1 MKTRIIYLCLLVIF
15 STTGCISKNARKGI
29 NGNKNIVTRTIQ
41 VDDFE
46 EIHLGSNIES
56 AKSINPFNKKNRA
69 ICNYTQT
76 DGASSLEISM
86 DENLFD
92 LLDIENKDHKLII
105 KAKSGKKICP
115 THLVL
120 NTSSKNLKEA
130 GISGSIDFI
139 ADQPLQLTNTSFYI
153 SGVGDVKLADLSC
166 DTFKVAISG
175 VGNIYLNGNI
185 KKGKYSVS
193 GVGHVYAFD
202 CPVEDL
208 ECEVSGVGGME
219 VNATQKL
226 DASTSGVGSVKYKG
240 NPEHKISLLFLICGL
255 FLVSSCI
262 PTQTIKGDGNITTE
276 NIPVSEYDCLEL
288 EGGGMVVN
296 YTQSDAPEGLEIKTD
311 RNIFEK
317 YEFNVENHKLKI
329 RPKKEFRKHTN
340 FRPTEFM
347 VTANSRNL
355 KKLAAAGS
363 THVNINS
370 PLQAEEFEAGLA
382 GSGIIQFHDTASFT
396 NLKIEIAGSGDFV
409 GHKVYCEELNG
420 DMAGSNTIVLGGT
433 VGIAEFSIAGSGTVR
448 AFDCTMDELEC
459 KIAGSGDI
467 EAFVVNKIKAEIA
480 GSGSVKYKGDPQ
492 DIQKKVMGSGK
503 IEKVE

>member
-1 MKTRIIYLCLLVIF
+1 
-15 STTGCISKNARKGI
+15 
-29 NGNKNIVTRTIQ
+29 
-41 VDDFE
+41 
-46 EIHLGSNIES
+46 
-56 AKSINPFNKKNRA
+56 
-69 ICNYTQT
+69 
-76 DGASSLEISM
+76 
-86 DENLFD
+86 
-92 LLDIENKDHKLII
+92 
-105 KAKSGKKICP
+105 
-115 THLVL
+115 
-120 NTSSKNLKEA
+120 
-130 GISGSIDFI
+130 
-139 ADQPLQLTNTSFYI
+139 
-153 SGVGDVKLADLSC
+153 
-166 DTFKVAISG
+166 
-175 VGNIYLNGNI
+175 
-185 KKGKYSVS
+185 
-193 GVGHVYAFD
+193 
-202 CPVEDL
+202 
-208 ECEVSGVGGME
+208 
-219 VNATQKL
+219 
-226 DASTSGVGSVKYKG
+226 
-240 NPEHKISLLFLICGL
+240 
-255 FLVSSCI
+255 
-262 PTQTIKGDGNITTE
+262 
-276 NIPVSEYDCLEL
+276 
-288 EGGGMVVN
+288 MVVN

-329 RPKKEFRKHTN
+329 RPKKRIQETYEFPSDRVHGYGQLPQSKETSGGRQYPCKYK
-340 FRPTEFM
+340 F
-347 VTANSRNL
+347 
-355 KKLAAAGS
+355 
-363 THVNINS
+363 

>member
-15 STTGCISKNARKGI
+15 STTG
-29 NGNKNIVTRTIQ
+29 
-41 VDDFE
+41 
-46 EIHLGSNIES
+46 
-56 AKSINPFNKKNRA
+56 
-69 ICNYTQT
+69 
-76 DGASSLEISM
+76 
-86 DENLFD
+86 
-92 LLDIENKDHKLII
+92 
-105 KAKSGKKICP
+105 
-115 THLVL
+115 
-120 NTSSKNLKEA
+120 
-130 GISGSIDFI
+130 
-139 ADQPLQLTNTSFYI
+139 
-153 SGVGDVKLADLSC
+153 
-166 DTFKVAISG
+166 
-175 VGNIYLNGNI
+175 
-185 KKGKYSVS
+185 
-193 GVGHVYAFD
+193 
-202 CPVEDL
+202 
-208 ECEVSGVGGME
+208 
-219 VNATQKL
+219 
-226 DASTSGVGSVKYKG
+226 
-240 NPEHKISLLFLICGL
+240 
-255 FLVSSCI
+255 CI

-296 YTQSDAPEGLEIKTD
+296 YTQSEAPEGLEIKTD

-382 GSGIIQFHDTASFT
+382 GSG
-396 NLKIEIAGSGDFV
+396 
-409 GHKVYCEELNG
+409 
-420 DMAGSNTIVLGGT
+420 
-433 VGIAEFSIAGSGTVR
+433 TVR

-467 EAFVVNKIKAEIA
+467 EASVVNKIKAEIA

>member
-15 STTGCISKNARKGI
+15 STTG
-29 NGNKNIVTRTIQ
+29 
-41 VDDFE
+41 
-46 EIHLGSNIES
+46 
-56 AKSINPFNKKNRA
+56 
-69 ICNYTQT
+69 
-76 DGASSLEISM
+76 
-86 DENLFD
+86 
-92 LLDIENKDHKLII
+92 
-105 KAKSGKKICP
+105 
-115 THLVL
+115 
-120 NTSSKNLKEA
+120 
-130 GISGSIDFI
+130 
-139 ADQPLQLTNTSFYI
+139 
-153 SGVGDVKLADLSC
+153 
-166 DTFKVAISG
+166 
-175 VGNIYLNGNI
+175 
-185 KKGKYSVS
+185 
-193 GVGHVYAFD
+193 
-202 CPVEDL
+202 
-208 ECEVSGVGGME
+208 
-219 VNATQKL
+219 
-226 DASTSGVGSVKYKG
+226 
-240 NPEHKISLLFLICGL
+240 
-255 FLVSSCI
+255 CI

-329 RPKKEFRKHTN
+329 RPKKEFRKHT
-340 FRPTEFM
+340 
-347 VTANSRNL
+347 
-355 KKLAAAGS
+355 
-363 THVNINS
+363 

>member
-15 STTGCISKNARKGI
+15 STTG
-29 NGNKNIVTRTIQ
+29 
-41 VDDFE
+41 
-46 EIHLGSNIES
+46 
-56 AKSINPFNKKNRA
+56 
-69 ICNYTQT
+69 
-76 DGASSLEISM
+76 
-86 DENLFD
+86 
-92 LLDIENKDHKLII
+92 
-105 KAKSGKKICP
+105 
-115 THLVL
+115 
-120 NTSSKNLKEA
+120 
-130 GISGSIDFI
+130 
-139 ADQPLQLTNTSFYI
+139 
-153 SGVGDVKLADLSC
+153 
-166 DTFKVAISG
+166 
-175 VGNIYLNGNI
+175 
-185 KKGKYSVS
+185 
-193 GVGHVYAFD
+193 
-202 CPVEDL
+202 
-208 ECEVSGVGGME
+208 
-219 VNATQKL
+219 
-226 DASTSGVGSVKYKG
+226 
-240 NPEHKISLLFLICGL
+240 
-255 FLVSSCI
+255 CI

-355 KKLAAAGS
+355 KKLAA
-363 THVNINS
+363 
-370 PLQAEEFEAGLA
+370 EFEAGLA

-467 EAFVVNKIKAEIA
+467 EASVVNKIKAEIA

>member
-1 MKTRIIYLCLLVIF
+1 MK
-15 STTGCISKNARKGI
+15 
-29 NGNKNIVTRTIQ
+29 
-41 VDDFE
+41 
-46 EIHLGSNIES
+46 
-56 AKSINPFNKKNRA
+56 
-69 ICNYTQT
+69 
-76 DGASSLEISM
+76 
-86 DENLFD
+86 
-92 LLDIENKDHKLII
+92 
-105 KAKSGKKICP
+105 
-115 THLVL
+115 
-120 NTSSKNLKEA
+120 
-130 GISGSIDFI
+130 
-139 ADQPLQLTNTSFYI
+139 
-153 SGVGDVKLADLSC
+153 
-166 DTFKVAISG
+166 
-175 VGNIYLNGNI
+175 
-185 KKGKYSVS
+185 
-193 GVGHVYAFD
+193 
-202 CPVEDL
+202 
-208 ECEVSGVGGME
+208 
-219 VNATQKL
+219 
-226 DASTSGVGSVKYKG
+226 
-240 NPEHKISLLFLICGL
+240 KISLLFLICGL

-296 YTQSDAPEGLEIKTD
+296 YTQSDAPECLEIKTD

-317 YEFNVENHKLKI
+317 YEF
-329 RPKKEFRKHTN
+329 KEFRKHTN

-467 EAFVVNKIKAEIA
+467 EASVVNKIKAEIA

>member
-1 MKTRIIYLCLLVIF
+1 MKTRIIYLCLLVIL
-15 STTGCISKNARKGI
+15 STTG
-29 NGNKNIVTRTIQ
+29 
-41 VDDFE
+41 
-46 EIHLGSNIES
+46 
-56 AKSINPFNKKNRA
+56 
-69 ICNYTQT
+69 
-76 DGASSLEISM
+76 
-86 DENLFD
+86 
-92 LLDIENKDHKLII
+92 
-105 KAKSGKKICP
+105 
-115 THLVL
+115 
-120 NTSSKNLKEA
+120 
-130 GISGSIDFI
+130 
-139 ADQPLQLTNTSFYI
+139 
-153 SGVGDVKLADLSC
+153 
-166 DTFKVAISG
+166 
-175 VGNIYLNGNI
+175 
-185 KKGKYSVS
+185 
-193 GVGHVYAFD
+193 
-202 CPVEDL
+202 
-208 ECEVSGVGGME
+208 
-219 VNATQKL
+219 
-226 DASTSGVGSVKYKG
+226 
-240 NPEHKISLLFLICGL
+240 
-255 FLVSSCI
+255 CI

-355 KKLAAAGS
+355 KKRAAAGS

-467 EAFVVNKIKAEIA
+467 EASVVNKIKAEIA

>member
-15 STTGCISKNARKGI
+15 STTG
-29 NGNKNIVTRTIQ
+29 
-41 VDDFE
+41 
-46 EIHLGSNIES
+46 
-56 AKSINPFNKKNRA
+56 
-69 ICNYTQT
+69 
-76 DGASSLEISM
+76 
-86 DENLFD
+86 
-92 LLDIENKDHKLII
+92 
-105 KAKSGKKICP
+105 
-115 THLVL
+115 
-120 NTSSKNLKEA
+120 
-130 GISGSIDFI
+130 
-139 ADQPLQLTNTSFYI
+139 
-153 SGVGDVKLADLSC
+153 
-166 DTFKVAISG
+166 
-175 VGNIYLNGNI
+175 
-185 KKGKYSVS
+185 
-193 GVGHVYAFD
+193 
-202 CPVEDL
+202 
-208 ECEVSGVGGME
+208 
-219 VNATQKL
+219 
-226 DASTSGVGSVKYKG
+226 
-240 NPEHKISLLFLICGL
+240 
-255 FLVSSCI
+255 CI

-296 YTQSDAPEGLEIKTD
+296 YTQSEAPEGLEIKTD

-396 NLKIEIAGSGDFV
+396 NLKIEIAGSGD
-409 GHKVYCEELNG
+409 
-420 DMAGSNTIVLGGT
+420 
-433 VGIAEFSIAGSGTVR
+433 
-448 AFDCTMDELEC
+448 
-459 KIAGSGDI
+459 I
-467 EAFVVNKIKAEIA
+467 EASVVNKIKAEIA

>member
-1 MKTRIIYLCLLVIF
+1 MK
-15 STTGCISKNARKGI
+15 
-29 NGNKNIVTRTIQ
+29 
-41 VDDFE
+41 
-46 EIHLGSNIES
+46 
-56 AKSINPFNKKNRA
+56 
-69 ICNYTQT
+69 
-76 DGASSLEISM
+76 
-86 DENLFD
+86 
-92 LLDIENKDHKLII
+92 
-105 KAKSGKKICP
+105 
-115 THLVL
+115 
-120 NTSSKNLKEA
+120 
-130 GISGSIDFI
+130 
-139 ADQPLQLTNTSFYI
+139 
-153 SGVGDVKLADLSC
+153 
-166 DTFKVAISG
+166 
-175 VGNIYLNGNI
+175 
-185 KKGKYSVS
+185 
-193 GVGHVYAFD
+193 
-202 CPVEDL
+202 
-208 ECEVSGVGGME
+208 
-219 VNATQKL
+219 
-226 DASTSGVGSVKYKG
+226 
-240 NPEHKISLLFLICGL
+240 KISLLFLICGL

-296 YTQSDAPEGLEIKTD
+296 YTQSEAPEGLEIKTD

-433 VGIAEFSIAGSGTVR
+433 VGTAEFSIAGSGTVR
-448 AFDCTMDELEC
+448 AFDCNMDELEC

-467 EAFVVNKIKAEIA
+467 EASVVNKIKAEIA

>member
-1 MKTRIIYLCLLVIF
+1 MKTRIIYLCLLVIL
-15 STTGCISKNARKGI
+15 STTG
-29 NGNKNIVTRTIQ
+29 
-41 VDDFE
+41 
-46 EIHLGSNIES
+46 
-56 AKSINPFNKKNRA
+56 
-69 ICNYTQT
+69 
-76 DGASSLEISM
+76 
-86 DENLFD
+86 
-92 LLDIENKDHKLII
+92 
-105 KAKSGKKICP
+105 
-115 THLVL
+115 
-120 NTSSKNLKEA
+120 
-130 GISGSIDFI
+130 
-139 ADQPLQLTNTSFYI
+139 
-153 SGVGDVKLADLSC
+153 
-166 DTFKVAISG
+166 
-175 VGNIYLNGNI
+175 
-185 KKGKYSVS
+185 
-193 GVGHVYAFD
+193 
-202 CPVEDL
+202 
-208 ECEVSGVGGME
+208 
-219 VNATQKL
+219 
-226 DASTSGVGSVKYKG
+226 
-240 NPEHKISLLFLICGL
+240 
-255 FLVSSCI
+255 CI

-288 EGGGMVVN
+288 EGGMVVN

-370 PLQAEEFEAGLA
+370 PLQAELIDLIHNGWDTAGLIKLLNKVVA
-382 GSGIIQFHDTASFT
+382 RGGQMTQIGGF
-396 NLKIEIAGSGDFV
+396 SGDFV

-467 EAFVVNKIKAEIA
+467 EASVVNKIKAEIA

>member
-1 MKTRIIYLCLLVIF
+1 MK
-15 STTGCISKNARKGI
+15 
-29 NGNKNIVTRTIQ
+29 
-41 VDDFE
+41 
-46 EIHLGSNIES
+46 
-56 AKSINPFNKKNRA
+56 
-69 ICNYTQT
+69 
-76 DGASSLEISM
+76 
-86 DENLFD
+86 
-92 LLDIENKDHKLII
+92 
-105 KAKSGKKICP
+105 
-115 THLVL
+115 
-120 NTSSKNLKEA
+120 
-130 GISGSIDFI
+130 
-139 ADQPLQLTNTSFYI
+139 
-153 SGVGDVKLADLSC
+153 
-166 DTFKVAISG
+166 
-175 VGNIYLNGNI
+175 
-185 KKGKYSVS
+185 
-193 GVGHVYAFD
+193 
-202 CPVEDL
+202 
-208 ECEVSGVGGME
+208 
-219 VNATQKL
+219 
-226 DASTSGVGSVKYKG
+226 
-240 NPEHKISLLFLICGL
+240 KISLLFLICGL

-311 RNIFEK
+311 QNIFEK

-433 VGIAEFSIAGSGTVR
+433 VGTAEFSIAGSGTVR

-480 GSGSVKYKGDPQ
+480 GSGSVKIQRRSPRYPKKGN
-492 DIQKKVMGSGK
+492 GLR
-503 IEKVE
+503 

>member
-15 STTGCISKNARKGI
+15 STTG
-29 NGNKNIVTRTIQ
+29 
-41 VDDFE
+41 
-46 EIHLGSNIES
+46 
-56 AKSINPFNKKNRA
+56 
-69 ICNYTQT
+69 
-76 DGASSLEISM
+76 
-86 DENLFD
+86 
-92 LLDIENKDHKLII
+92 
-105 KAKSGKKICP
+105 
-115 THLVL
+115 
-120 NTSSKNLKEA
+120 
-130 GISGSIDFI
+130 
-139 ADQPLQLTNTSFYI
+139 
-153 SGVGDVKLADLSC
+153 
-166 DTFKVAISG
+166 
-175 VGNIYLNGNI
+175 
-185 KKGKYSVS
+185 
-193 GVGHVYAFD
+193 
-202 CPVEDL
+202 
-208 ECEVSGVGGME
+208 
-219 VNATQKL
+219 
-226 DASTSGVGSVKYKG
+226 
-240 NPEHKISLLFLICGL
+240 
-255 FLVSSCI
+255 CI

-329 RPKKEFRKHTN
+329 RPRKEFRKHTN

-396 NLKIEIAGSGDFV
+396 NLKIEIAGSGD
-409 GHKVYCEELNG
+409 
-420 DMAGSNTIVLGGT
+420 
-433 VGIAEFSIAGSGTVR
+433 
-448 AFDCTMDELEC
+448 
-459 KIAGSGDI
+459 I
-467 EAFVVNKIKAEIA
+467 EASVVNKIKAEIA